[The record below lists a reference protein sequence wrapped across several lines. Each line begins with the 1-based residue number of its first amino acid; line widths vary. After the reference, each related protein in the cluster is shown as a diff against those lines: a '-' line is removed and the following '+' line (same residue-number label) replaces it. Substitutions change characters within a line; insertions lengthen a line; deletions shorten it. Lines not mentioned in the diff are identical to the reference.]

1 MDFRGKH
8 FFAEKQCVTIA
19 DDVAWADTL
28 RGNRNQL
35 AKANKSDIL
44 KKLHVKQ
51 DVEHDY
57 MPFGDGHAAK
67 KVVNIISGMEN
78 KK

>member
-1 MDFRGKH
+1 M
-8 FFAEKQCVTIA
+8 AC
-19 DDVAWADTL
+19 L
-28 RGNRNQL
+28 RWQ
-35 AKANKSDIL
+35 AKGYIPVSYTHL